1 MKKTTKK
8 SASKGKTDRRPRD
21 LSVKKGHE
29 VKGGVVR
36 RTGGAGALG
45 ITGVSIS
52 S

>member
-8 SASKGKTDRRPRD
+8 GALKGKTGRKLRD
-21 LSVKKGHE
+21 LSVKKSHN

-36 RTGGAGALG
+36 RTGGAHALS
-45 ITGVSIS
+45 ITGTSIS